1 MRCGFG
7 QYSADSGL
15 DTSGV
20 SMGSGGAAPGDVIT
34 QQLNLLP
41 FGGSVIAGE
50 TPIQGG
56 VTCFGPGCSSGTSS
70 DAPPVPSTSSTILII
85 ALGIAAIVGVF
96 IATGGKH

>member
-1 MRCGFG
+1 MRRGFG

-41 FGGSVIAGE
+41 FGGSAIAGE

-56 VTCFGPGCSSGTSS
+56 VACTGPGCSSVTSS
-70 DAPPVPSTSSTILII
+70 ANSAAPQSNTLLIVIL
-85 ALGIAAIVGVF
+85 ALAAVAGMF
-96 IATGGKH
+96 IAGGRH